1 MQSLQTRNP
10 APEISSTPPTIDKKM
25 VWLLAIAG
33 GMAVA
38 NLYYIQPLLV
48 DIAHSFSISESA
60 VGLAATVA
68 QLGYALGLLLIVP
81 LGDALERR
89 RLIVTMLVLVT
100 ISLIATAL
108 APSLPWLVIACFVLG
123 VTTIIPQIIIPLAA
137 SIAPPGTRGR
147 VVGTVMSGVLIGIL
161 LARTVSG
168 FIGAQF
174 GWRTM
179 YWIAAGLMLLLA
191 LLLRVALP
199 KNHPSTH
206 LHYFQLLRSLGQ
218 LIRQEPVI
226 REVSLFGAMA
236 FGAFSVLWSTLAF
249 FLSTPPYHYGSEV
262 VGLFGLVGVAGALS
276 ATFVGRLADRLNVRI
291 ITGIALAIAL
301 LAFVVFWLFGHWL
314 FGLIIGVLLLDLG
327 VQSTQV
333 SNQTRIY
340 SLNPEASNRLNT
352 IYMVT
357 YFIGGSL
364 GTALSTYGWSVARW
378 NGVCAVGV
386 LMLVVAIGG
395 YFFSRKRVA

>member
-10 APEISSTPPTIDKKM
+10 DAETHSAPPAADKKM
-25 VWLLAIAG
+25 IWLLAIAG
-33 GMAVA
+33 GMTVA

-48 DIAHSFSISESA
+48 DIAHSFSISGSA
-60 VGLAATVA
+60 VGIAATVA
-68 QLGYALGLLLIVP
+68 QLGYALGLLLLVP

-89 RLIVTMLVLVT
+89 RLIVTMLILVT
-100 ISLIATAL
+100 IALIATAL
-108 APSLPWLVIACFVLG
+108 APSLPWLVLACFVLG

-137 SIAPPGTRGR
+137 SMATPGARGR
-147 VVGTVMSGVLIGIL
+147 VVGMVMSGVLIGIL

-168 FIGAQF
+168 LIGAQF

-179 YWIAAGLMLLLA
+179 YWIAASLMLCLA
-191 LLLRVALP
+191 LLLRIALP
-199 KNHPSTH
+199 KNRPSTH
-206 LHYFQLLRSLGQ
+206 LQYFQLLRSLGQ

-276 ATFVGRLADRLNVRI
+276 ATFVGRLADRLNIRI
-291 ITGIALAIAL
+291 ITGIALGITV
-301 LAFVVFWLFGHWL
+301 LAFVVFWLFGHSL

-352 IYMVT
+352 IYMVS
-357 YFIGGSL
+357 YFIGGSV
-364 GTALSTYGWSVARW
+364 GTALATYGWSVARW
-378 NGVCAVGV
+378 NGVCAVGIA
-386 LMLVVAIGG
+386 MLIVAIIWYLVG
-395 YFFSRKRVA
+395 KKNVA

>member
-1 MQSLQTRNP
+1 MQSLQTKNS
-10 APEISSTPPTIDKKM
+10 ASEISPTPSTVDKKM
-25 VWLLAIAG
+25 IWLLAIAG

-48 DIAHSFSISESA
+48 DIAHSFSISESV
-60 VGLAATVA
+60 VGIAATVA

-89 RLIVTMLVLVT
+89 RLITTMLILVT
-100 ISLIATAL
+100 LALIATAI

-123 VTTIIPQIIIPLAA
+123 VTTVIPQIIIPLAA
-137 SIAPPGTRGR
+137 SIATPGTRGR

-199 KNHPSTH
+199 KNYPSTH
-206 LHYFQLLRSLGQ
+206 LRYFQLLRSLGA
-218 LIRQEPVI
+218 LIREEPVI

-276 ATFVGRLADRLNVRI
+276 ATFVGRLADRLNIRL
-291 ITGIALAIAL
+291 ITGIALAISV

-314 FGLIIGVLLLDLG
+314 FGLVIGVLLLDLG

-352 IYMVT
+352 IYMVS

-364 GTALSTYGWSVARW
+364 GTALATYGWSVARW
-378 NGVCAVGV
+378 NGVCTVGI
-386 LMLVVAIGG
+386 LMLVIALGR
-395 YFFSRKRVA
+395 YFLKQRQGR

>member
-1 MQSLQTRNP
+1 MQSLQTRNL
-10 APEISSTPPTIDKKM
+10 APEIGSTLPPVDKKM
-25 VWLLAIAG
+25 VWLLAVVG

-48 DIAHSFSISESA
+48 DIAHSFSISESV
-60 VGLAATVA
+60 VGIAATVA

-89 RLIVTMLVLVT
+89 RLIVTMLILVT
-100 ISLIATAL
+100 VSLVAMAL

-123 VTTIIPQIIIPLAA
+123 MTTIIPQIIIPLAA
-137 SIAPPGTRGR
+137 SIATPGTRGR

-179 YWIAAGLMLLLA
+179 YWIAAASCSFWPYFYAWHYLKIIPLPICLLPA
-191 LLLRVALP
+191 IVV
-199 KNHPSTH
+199 HWE
-206 LHYFQLLRSLGQ
+206 Q

-262 VGLFGLVGVAGALS
+262 VGFFGLVGVAGALS
-276 ATFVGRLADRLNVRI
+276 ATFVGRLADRLNIRI
-291 ITGIALAIAL
+291 ITGIALTISV
-301 LAFVVFWLFGHWL
+301 LAFIVFWLFGHWL

-340 SLNPEASNRLNT
+340 SLNPEVSNRLNT
-352 IYMVT
+352 IYMVS
-357 YFIGGSL
+357 YFIGGQL
-364 GTALSTYGWSVARW
+364 GTALATYGWSVARW
-378 NGVCAVGV
+378 NGVCVVGIA
-386 LMLVVAIGG
+386 MLILAIIWYFVDRKNVA
-395 YFFSRKRVA
+395 